1 MSILNRL
8 KNLPKWEPSISLYF
22 RKYTCKIMLGPFTD
36 WEDTVHVDKPH
47 RCKIQYVFN
56 KESDSY
62 DVYNSVYTDDLDL
75 VSSLEANYD
84 YKSIRTPANNE
95 HAKLLQSSKDN
106 KIIIRERL
114 WYNKYRYRV
123 EVYRNWR
130 EQGFKEE
137 NLKAA
142 HDFINE
148 SFNFDITKKRSV
160 MHYNSYSVPNLY
172 TNDLNSIMLLKL
184 AYNDSLRIHVQ
195 EVKLIDEL
203 K

>member
-1 MSILNRL
+1 
-8 KNLPKWEPSISLYF
+8 
-22 RKYTCKIMLGPFTD
+22 
-36 WEDTVHVDKPH
+36 
-47 RCKIQYVFN
+47 
-56 KESDSY
+56 
-62 DVYNSVYTDDLDL
+62 VYTDDLDL
-75 VSSLEANYD
+75 VSSLEASYD

-130 EQGFKEE
+130 DKSFKEE

-148 SFNFDITKKRSV
+148 SFNFDITKKRST
-160 MHYNSYSVPNLY
+160 MHYNSYNVPNLY